1 MLARSKTIVLLVCL
15 LLVTFKVAASSIFI
29 QTAIERAQI
38 AGASVEL
45 ATSHQT
51 HDANQSADDKEQVH
65 TMYLM
70 SHVTANV
77 SEFGILIPLVP
88 ARLVAFKGS
97 PEILFTQNF
106 PDSVFKPPK
115 TSS

>member
-1 MLARSKTIVLLVCL
+1 MLARSKTIVLLICL

-29 QTAIERAQI
+29 QAAIERAQI
-38 AGASVEL
+38 AGAYTEV
-45 ATSHQT
+45 ATSQHSQ
-51 HDANQSADDKEQVH
+51 DVFQSADDKEQVH

-77 SEFGILIPLVP
+77 SDVGILLPFVLAKLLTFSCPP
-88 ARLVAFKGS
+88 A
-97 PEILFTQNF
+97 ILFTQNF

-115 TSS
+115 TNA